1 MKDVK
6 TFFEKLSKDEKLRLE
21 VSEALKSLGKAEKE
35 NEEVVFKKI
44 IAPSAQKHGF
54 NFTYQDYINYK
65 ETFEKNGQGLPES
78 LLEKTSGGFDF
89 NMETAN
95 GIKTPEKNICASIW
109 LGDNN
114 SHNCSRP
121 GAHGPHAC
129 PWGVADP
136 YPCPRGI
143 AK

>member
-6 TFFEKLSKDEKLRLE
+6 NFFEKLSKDEKLRLK

-65 ETFEKNGQGLPES
+65 ETF
-78 LLEKTSGGFDF
+78 
-89 NMETAN
+89 
-95 GIKTPEKNICASIW
+95 
-109 LGDNN
+109 
-114 SHNCSRP
+114 
-121 GAHGPHAC
+121 
-129 PWGVADP
+129 
-136 YPCPRGI
+136 
-143 AK
+143 

>member
-6 TFFEKLSKDEKLRLE
+6 NFFEKLSKDEKLRLK

-78 LLEKTSGGFDF
+78 LLEKTSGGGLDF
-89 NMETAN
+89 SMETTN
-95 GIKTPEKNICASIW
+95 GTETIKNSRCTSI
-109 LGDNN
+109 LGDN
-114 SHNCSRP
+114 HDCICLRT
-121 GAHGPHAC
+121 GTQTVAC
-129 PWGVADP
+129 PWEAADP
-136 YPCPRGI
+136 
-143 AK
+143 